1 MGRKLFVKRLY
12 VNSQWLE
19 VAQLA
24 FMADTSIT
32 EMRRR
37 LKRFDY
43 SPQTNEAIAEVV
55 RRDRSRPAPSNVSSY
70 NKHGCKS

>member
-12 VNSQWLE
+12 VNGQWLE

-24 FMADTSIT
+24 FMADTSII

-70 NKHGCKS
+70 NKHGRKS